1 MYKILY
7 CNLCACKKFCMFR
20 MEDGIPPLV
29 ELLEYEVRKVQLMA
43 IMALGALAYNNA
55 ENVSKVL
62 EFM

>member
-1 MYKILY
+1 
-7 CNLCACKKFCMFR
+7 MFR